1 VITAQRAAYHCCA
14 ALAIIGFWG
23 DEVKSARFG
32 DSRANQSPRGNRLIH
47 NRLVVFFKGNLM
59 KKLLTVASL
68 SVAALVGCEKPASA
82 PAPAPMAA
90 PAPAPAPAPAEAP
103 KDAAPMAAP
112 DASKDQKK

>member
-1 VITAQRAAYHCCA
+1 
-14 ALAIIGFWG
+14 LDDG
-23 DEVKSARFG
+23 
-32 DSRANQSPRGNRLIH
+32 RANQSHRGNRLAI
-47 NRLVVFFKGNLM
+47 NDSSFFKGNLM